1 MKQEPVISTE
11 PPNKGAA
18 QNTEGDEPHSQAP
31 EKLSRQQASLY
42 LQSRWGLSYAVY
54 TLSAYASRGTG
65 PEYQK
70 AGPFAVYTRAALDE
84 WAQSKLSG
92 PAHKASD
99 LKPISECNNETASSR
114 S

>member
-1 MKQEPVISTE
+1 MNHETIIPTE
-11 PPNKGAA
+11 PA
-18 QNTEGDEPHSQAP
+18 DQAP
-31 EKLSRQQASLY
+31 EKLSRQQACTY

-99 LKPISECNNETASSR
+99 LKPISECNNEMA
-114 S
+114 